1 MPLALLALAIGAFGI
16 GTTEFVIM
24 GLLPEVA
31 AEFGVSI
38 PTAGYLASGYA
49 VGVLLGAPVLA
60 VLGTRISRKRM
71 LMLLMGLFVLGNLVS
86 ALAPTFGVMLAG
98 RVIASLAHGAF
109 FGIGSIVAAGLVAPH
124 RKAAAISL
132 MFTGLTLANV
142 VGVPLGTLL
151 GQQAG
156 WRLTFVAVAGLGVL
170 GLAGVAALVPRDIPA
185 PTPADGPA
193 ARAAD
198 RPVAGA
204 PDGPV
209 PARRPRPRTGRIRDE
224 LAAFRNVQVLLAM
237 GMTVLGFGGVFAAI
251 TYIAP
256 MMTEAAGY
264 ADASVT
270 WLLVLFGVGMV
281 AGNLVGGRFADRA
294 LLPMLCIAL
303 VALAG
308 TLAAFTVTAHD
319 KAAAAVTLTLIGAFG
334 FATVPPLQ
342 KRVLDQ
348 TANAPT
354 LASAMNI
361 GAFNL
366 GNALAAWL
374 GGLVLGAGFGPT
386 SPNIAGAGLALGALA
401 LAVTSALLE
410 RRGPRPFTPVP
421 RAGLRGRAAGK
432 AAPDGAAQPEPAYAG
447 AGPSAGAG
455 QAAHGGPSADGPP
468 SGRRGR

>member
-86 ALAPTFGVMLAG
+86 ALAPAFGVMLAG

-185 PTPADGPA
+185 PA
-193 ARAAD
+193 
-198 RPVAGA
+198 PVPSPA

-209 PARRPRPRTGRIRDE
+209 PEPGPGRPRTGRIRDE

-264 ADASVT
+264 ADTSVT

-366 GNALAAWL
+366 GNALATWL

-410 RRGPRPFTPVP
+410 RRGPRGATSAP
-421 RAGLRGRAAGK
+421 RTGIRAAAGA
-432 AAPDGAAQPEPAYAG
+432 AAPDGAAEPAPAYAG
-447 AGPSAGAG
+447 TGPSV
-455 QAAHGGPSADGPP
+455 DGPP
-468 SGRRGR
+468 SGGRGR